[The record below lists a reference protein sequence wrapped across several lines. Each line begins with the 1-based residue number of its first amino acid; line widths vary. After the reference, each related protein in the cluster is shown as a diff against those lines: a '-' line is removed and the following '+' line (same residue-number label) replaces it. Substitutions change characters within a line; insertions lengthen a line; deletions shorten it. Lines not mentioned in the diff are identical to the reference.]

1 MVMVRYA
8 ACPWT
13 EVFAPCSA
21 IVVSLNLAGNGT
33 GRWQQ
38 QVGRGAIQELFD
50 TIDKPSFR
58 PSPEAQGVIVNVDI
72 VGTAASGRID
82 TNDISGFCFTDFF
95 NLLKVEGEWKV
106 ISKIYHTHVAP

>member
-21 IVVSLNLAGNGT
+21 IVVPLNQAGNGT
-33 GRWQQ
+33 GRWQI
-38 QVGRGAIQELFD
+38 G
-50 TIDKPSFR
+50 P
-58 PSPEAQGVIVNVDI
+58 
-72 VGTAASGRID
+72 
-82 TNDISGFCFTDFF
+82 
-95 NLLKVEGEWKV
+95 LLKVEGEWKV